1 MTPDRVAE
9 APSLIV
15 YLAARYG
22 RREELCGY
30 KADLENRGHQ
40 VPARWLL
47 GDHQVHGLEA
57 AQAVERGGAV
67 PAPEARLFAED
78 DVADLLASDVVISFT
93 EPPRTSTSRGGRH
106 VEFGIALGLRRFG
119 GQGRRLYVVGPLE
132 NVFHALP
139 EVDGVFATWG
149 AFLAAWDECAVL

>member
-1 MTPDRVAE
+1 MTPDRVA
-9 APSLIV
+9 LTF

-22 RREELCGY
+22 RREELCAY
-30 KADLENRGHQ
+30 KADLESRGHR

-78 DVADLLASDVVISFT
+78 DMADLLASDVVVSFT
-93 EPPRTSTSRGGRH
+93 EPPRTSASRGGRH
-106 VEFGIALGLRRFG
+106 VEFGIALGLRRAG
-119 GQGRRLYVVGPLE
+119 GQMRHLFVVGPLE

-139 EVDGVFATWG
+139 EVDGVFSTWAEFVAKG
-149 AFLAAWDECAVL
+149 PRP

>member
-1 MTPDRVAE
+1 MRSGPLV
-9 APSLIV
+9 V

-30 KADLENRGHQ
+30 KADLESRGHQ

-67 PAPEARLFAED
+67 PAPQARLFAED
-78 DVADLLASDVVISFT
+78 DMADLLASDVVISFT
-93 EPPRTSTSRGGRH
+93 ELPRTSASRGGRH
-106 VEFGIALGLRRFG
+106 VEFGVALGLRRAG
-119 GQGRRLYVVGPLE
+119 GQVRRLFVVGPLE

-139 EVDGVFATWG
+139 EVDGIFTSWG
-149 AFLAAWDECAVL
+149 AFLSTFDEAAS